1 MTTDRKRKT
10 KTTRSGSTAK
20 RTSSYSSKRT
30 GSRKKNQSDINGSV
44 ALIVSLF
51 AGIFIFIS
59 NLGAG
64 GKVGNLLSNFLFG
77 LFGLLNFLLPFL
89 VIVLAIYYVLR
100 RNDLKNINSRIIFSI
115 IFYLTLTIYPELL
128 KNKNDPIGAGAAY
141 FNGFYDHSGGGFVG
155 GLFSDILVSLF
166 SLAGAY
172 LIVIIIDVILFIF
185 LMGFSF
191 TDLMEDLKEAH
202 NEKKAFKEEEK
213 AERERER
220 EEIRKRE
227 EKRVNLPPRKTEDS
241 EPVRRGKP
249 INDGQPVII
258 RTGTPKKKSRANS
271 NIHPGRPEHKTEEG
285 PELLFDPSLPRRE
298 RKVRGTSFNTR
309 LTPDNENKSAGND
322 DMNEISSLDI
332 SKRAKESPVNTIL
345 EPEEE
350 KEDVIVNDIRL
361 FSEDTS
367 SDWEDLWM
375 KGDEASLES
384 GSEINNDSSPED
396 SFAHSYQ
403 EDNSNED
410 NRSFSRESKDK
421 NIHSPESV
429 ETFTES
435 YKDGHSPEY
444 DLYSDRRSDSTKKA
458 DSIPVS
464 DISPAPANAA
474 TELINKSSKSEK
486 EEITSDNKPLEY
498 VLPPTSILS
507 INNSGNGNK
516 DSEAEKTA
524 IKLNEVLKNFGVNAK
539 VTGYSRGPS
548 VTRYE
553 VLPDLGVKVSRIVN
567 LTDDIKMNLA
577 ATDIRI
583 EAPIPG
589 KSAVGIEVPNK
600 EKTIVGFRE
609 LVESAEFRKSR
620 SKIAFALGRDLSG
633 RVVISDIQKMPHLL
647 IAGATGS
654 GKSVCINTIIMSI
667 LYKARPDE
675 VQFIMIDPKVVELS
689 VYNGIPHLLIP
700 VVTDPKKAA
709 GALQW
714 VVKEMMDRYKK
725 FSDCHVRD
733 MEHYNSLIH
742 DGKIDIENNGQNLTI
757 SAAKMPQLVVIV
769 DELADLMMTASKEV
783 EEAICRIA
791 QLARAAGIHLVI
803 ATQRPSVNVITG
815 LIKANMPSRIAF
827 SVTSGVDSRTILDMN
842 GAEKLLGKGD
852 MLYYPQGLTKPV
864 RVQGAFIPDMDVAK
878 TVKYIKE
885 HNKDQKADNSD
896 IIKEVDSA
904 AENTISPSLDEGG
917 NDNGFD
923 EYFADAARL
932 LIEKDKGSI
941 GMLQRNFKI
950 GFNRAAR
957 IIDQLEEFGVVGPE
971 TGTKPRKILVTLEQF
986 EEMLKNQGGN

>member
-1 MTTDRKRKT
+1 MTDRKKNN
-10 KTTRSGSTAK
+10 KSTRSGS
-20 RTSSYSSKRT
+20 SSKRSSSSRKRT
-30 GSRKKNQSDINGSV
+30 PSRKKKQSDVSGSV

-64 GKVGNLLSNFLFG
+64 GKVGSLLSDIMFG

-89 VIVLAIYYVLR
+89 IIILAIFYVLR
-100 RNDLKNINSRIIFSI
+100 RNDLKNINSRLVISVIL
-115 IFYLTLTIYPELL
+115 YLTLTIYPELL
-128 KNKNDPIGAGAAY
+128 KNRSDPIGARAAY
-141 FNGFYDHSGGGFVG
+141 FNGFYDHSGGGFTG
-155 GLFSDILVSLF
+155 GLLSDILVSLF

-172 LIVIIIDVILFIF
+172 LIVIIADLIMVIF
-185 LMGFSF
+185 LIGFSL
-191 TDLMEDLKEAH
+191 TDLLADLKEAH
-202 NEKKAFKEEEK
+202 DEKKAIREKEEE
-213 AERERER
+213 EREKER
-220 EEIRKRE
+220 EERRKRE
-227 EKRVNLPPRKTEDS
+227 EKRTSLPRRKNEGETES
-241 EPVRRGKP
+241 NRRDKP

-258 RTGTPKKKSRANS
+258 RTGTPRKKSRANS
-271 NIHPGRPEHKTEEG
+271 NIHPGRHEHKEDEG

-309 LTPDNENKSAGND
+309 LTLEKEPVSAGND
-322 DMNEISSLDI
+322 DMNEISPDDLTSMAEDSSI
-332 SKRAKESPVNTIL
+332 NTVI

-350 KEDVIVNDIRL
+350 KEDITVNDIRL
-361 FSEDTS
+361 FSEDPS
-367 SDWEDLWM
+367 SDWTDIWM
-375 KGDEASLES
+375 KRDESGLDKEADESSPLES
-384 GSEINNDSSPED
+384 DSYAAAEPIEPSD
-396 SFAHSYQ
+396 S
-403 EDNSNED
+403 
-410 NRSFSRESKDK
+410 
-421 NIHSPESV
+421 NIHSPQTM
-429 ETFTES
+429 ETFTEE
-435 YKDGHSPEY
+435 YRDGHSPEY
-444 DLYSDRRSDSTKKA
+444 DLYSDRKSSSGPAERAHDMPGNMATKAAAASKASD
-458 DSIPVS
+458 PVS
-464 DISPAPANAA
+464 NAGGEK
-474 TELINKSSKSEK
+474 TEPV
-486 EEITSDNKPLEY
+486 KPREY
-498 VLPPTSILS
+498 IFPPTSILS
-507 INNSGNGNK
+507 RSESGAGNR
-516 DSEAEKTA
+516 DSETEKTA
-524 IKLNEVLKNFGVNAK
+524 VKLNEVLKNFGVNAK

-553 VLPDLGVKVSRIVN
+553 VLPDMGVKVSRIVN
-567 LTDDIKMNLA
+567 LSDDIKMNLA

-600 EKTIVGFRE
+600 EKTVVGFRE
-609 LVESAEFRKSR
+609 LAESDEFRKSK

-675 VQFIMIDPKVVELS
+675 VKFIMIDPKVVELS

-742 DGKIDIENNGQNLTI
+742 DGQIEIENGGQSLTI

-864 RVQGAFIPDMDVAK
+864 RVQGAFMPDSDVAK
-878 TVKYIKE
+878 TVRYIKE
-885 HNKDQKADNSD
+885 HNKDVEADNSD
-896 IIKEVDSA
+896 IMKEVDSA
-904 AENTISPSLDEGG
+904 AENHISPSIDEGS
-917 NDNGFD
+917 DNGFD

-957 IIDQLEEFGVVGPE
+957 IMDQLEEFGVVGPE

-986 EEMLKNQGGN
+986 EEMLKNEGGN